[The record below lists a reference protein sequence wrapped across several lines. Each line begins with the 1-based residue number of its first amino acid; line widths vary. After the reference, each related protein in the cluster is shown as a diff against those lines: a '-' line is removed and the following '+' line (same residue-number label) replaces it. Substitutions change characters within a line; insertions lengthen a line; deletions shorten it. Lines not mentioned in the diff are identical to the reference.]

1 MAWLLLL
8 LLRRVASLLQLWVGR
23 RIGWWLRWVV
33 FLLLEGSQEN
43 RRAAVLGSFAAA
55 AVLGIPAAVF
65 GIYAAAQGIQAAAA
79 VKDNRRLA
87 AAAEES
93 LG

>member
-1 MAWLLLL
+1 M
-8 LLRRVASLLQLWVGR
+8 
-23 RIGWWLRWVV
+23 
-33 FLLLEGSQEN
+33 
-43 RRAAVLGSFAAA
+43 LGSFAAA